1 MLLAGVVAAAVPS
14 GGGGGFTPGV
24 ENFTITEASSGFD
37 FGYSDA
43 TDHAGMGSVLPT
55 TTSGPFDL
63 KAAYIQNLGIYFRL
77 RISGNHASAAVTQ
90 VEIVGHETVTE
101 AGDLFSYAYDA
112 GDDYTE
118 WQFNVAGAYWD
129 GAGTSDINVTFA

>member
-1 MLLAGVVAAAVPS
+1 MKIGHDKFNKLLHQTHATAYPRVRESNHWCTVS
-14 GGGGGFTPGV
+14 
-24 ENFTITEASSGFD
+24 
-37 FGYSDA
+37 A
-43 TDHAGMGSVLPT
+43 TDHAGMGSVAPT

-77 RISGNHASAAVTQ
+77 RISGNHISAAVTQ

-118 WQFNVAGAYWD
+118 WQFNISGAYWD